1 MNFADY
7 VLRGGSADDQDP
19 GLLDLGSN
27 AKINPTLVAGVVI
40 EVFND
45 LSSLPAEYLE
55 NLHNRC
61 KNQEFINSAPRNS
74 IVVQLVSAGKGI
86 SESSLFLCYPF
97 FPPHLCMPLNPG
109 EMVWLIDPFPGEESD
124 LMYWMCRITGPN
136 YVDDI
141 NFTHFDRALL
151 DSSDVMEDTPS
162 VPGFPNGA
170 DSKSNWT
177 LTPLHAYQEIYTGSL
192 GNKAIAFESV
202 PRFTKRPGDLVLQ
215 GSNNAMICLG
225 MDRGYTKDFS
235 PKTDKAND
243 AGTGNISNAFKD
255 TKGETPA
262 GNWVEDI
269 SPVADLP
276 DDTGYGR
283 NLDENPFQPREPYN
297 RGTIDLV
304 VGRGQVDGTKQL
316 ETNNAWE
323 FKETNKNPVNFGN
336 VPNAQEDPISNRLIN
351 PAEGDPD
358 FTSDLSRIYVSMKT
372 SGDTNFGL
380 TYVNADATT
389 VDDAPYVIL
398 KSDEARIIAREG
410 GSIRLVKEGENK
422 CEINML
428 SNGKIAMDAGK
439 IYLGE
444 NSAGVESQ
452 PVLHGQA
459 VVDAF
464 EVYVGELHNALY
476 TNTFGN
482 LGAPVVGTIESI
494 NTTLVDALKAA
505 LSTTTYTK

>member
-162 VPGFPNGA
+162 V
-170 DSKSNWT
+170 
-177 LTPLHAYQEIYTGSL
+177 E
-192 GNKAIAFESV
+192 
-202 PRFTKRPGDLVLQ
+202 
-215 GSNNAMICLG
+215 
-225 MDRGYTKDFS
+225 
-235 PKTDKAND
+235 
-243 AGTGNISNAFKD
+243 
-255 TKGETPA
+255 
-262 GNWVEDI
+262 
-269 SPVADLP
+269 
-276 DDTGYGR
+276 
-283 NLDENPFQPREPYN
+283 
-297 RGTIDLV
+297 
-304 VGRGQVDGTKQL
+304 
-316 ETNNAWE
+316 
-323 FKETNKNPVNFGN
+323 
-336 VPNAQEDPISNRLIN
+336 
-351 PAEGDPD
+351 
-358 FTSDLSRIYVSMKT
+358 
-372 SGDTNFGL
+372 
-380 TYVNADATT
+380 
-389 VDDAPYVIL
+389 DAPQPTVPAIDTSSIKTL
-398 KSDEARIIAREG
+398 KELEYEAI
-410 GSIRLVKEGENK
+410 
-422 CEINML
+422 
-428 SNGKIAMDAGK
+428 
-439 IYLGE
+439 
-444 NSAGVESQ
+444 SAGLER
-452 PVLHGQA
+452 
-459 VVDAF
+459 
-464 EVYVGELHNALY
+464 
-476 TNTFGN
+476 TNWN
-482 LGAPVVGTIESI
+482 M
-494 NTTLVDALKAA
+494 
-505 LSTTTYTK
+505 TTTAQQLGISRMTLY